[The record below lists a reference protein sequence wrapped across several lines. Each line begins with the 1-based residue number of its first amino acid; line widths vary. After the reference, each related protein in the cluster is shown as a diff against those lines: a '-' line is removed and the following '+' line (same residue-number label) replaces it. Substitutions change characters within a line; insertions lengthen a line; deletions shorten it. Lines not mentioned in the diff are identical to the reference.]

1 MALRRPRVEAD
12 LLLVI
17 VVQSDSCPGGDLEV
31 ADIKLAMTR
40 SRTPNR
46 LETER

>member
-17 VVQSDSCPGGDLEV
+17 DVQNDSCPGGDSKV
-31 ADIKLAMTR
+31 ADIKRTMTR
-40 SRTPNR
+40 PGIPNR
-46 LETER
+46 LETQR